1 MKMSKKERRAYNLGR
16 KNGYIEGYKDGLHD
30 GNPFISLAEDIN
42 KAIGVISER
51 LTDPEFIEYCKR
63 VTERFMKTLETC
75 ENCGADM
82 KGATE

>member
-1 MKMSKKERRAYNLGR
+1 MKMNKRERKAYNLGR

-30 GNPFISLAEDIN
+30 GNPFISLAEGIN

-63 VTERFMKTLETC
+63 ATAENEQIEVLNETEEG
-75 ENCGADM
+75 E
-82 KGATE
+82 E